1 MEERDLG
8 WRQGYA
14 AANELAVTGRYREA
28 RDSLRA
34 LLQKEPSNVEV
45 LILLGKVEFY
55 LRHAAESRR
64 CFETALSYEPGNMA
78 AFFGLEYHRQ
88 RSRRLFTAAVSVLL
102 VAAIA
107 GAAALLADRV
117 GRSMRDAES
126 SLEAQLNE
134 RLNANSA
141 AQWASLDGVAT
152 AVEQLRASSE
162 DGRKTTA
169 KALAQLAAE
178 LQRLR
183 RVNVNLQTEIER
195 LRTAAGTANPGP

>member
-1 MEERDLG
+1 MEKRDLG

-45 LILLGKVEFY
+45 LVLLGKVEFY
-55 LRHAAESRR
+55 LRHSAESRR

-88 RSRRLFTAAVSVLL
+88 RSRRLLTAAVSVLL
-102 VAAIA
+102 AAAIA

-126 SLEAQLNE
+126 SLEAQLN
-134 RLNANSA
+134 ANSA
-141 AQWASLDGVAT
+141 AQCASIDGVAT
-152 AVEQLRASSE
+152 AVEQLRARSE